1 MALAKKKRKGPPPKP
16 EQPRI
21 PTALLFRMFVLGSV
35 AVVAAVWALYR
46 YYTVPRRPM
55 LVPVESPTEMPAP
68 ELVPAE

>member
-16 EQPRI
+16 ERPRI
-21 PTALLFRMFVLGSV
+21 PTALLLRMFVLGSV
-35 AVVAAVWALYR
+35 AVVAAVWAIHR

-55 LVPVESPTEMPAP
+55 RVPVESPTEMPAP